1 MSGTARPPPSF
12 VPIIARARREKAQTR
27 RKGGG
32 GRGTRP
38 DRTGHDQTRQR
49 QGSAAPA
56 SRAAVQTDG
65 CHVMFSLVEFGLIFG
80 LVKFLGLF
88 IGVLRELF
96 YFIVMGSVCV
106 VGVFW
111 LVYVGFVSGK
121 GCLVVGVGHLVVF
134 FDCFYRDCELCLGS
148 Y

>member
-1 MSGTARPPPSF
+1 MYTWVVRCYSLPMLAWKSILYLGSFQADEVQVHGHRASAAVVRTDYCARTQET
-12 VPIIARARREKAQTR
+12 RADKAER
-27 RKGGG
+27 GR

-56 SRAAVQTDG
+56 SRAAVRTDG

-96 YFIVMGSVCV
+96 YFIVMVSVCV

-111 LVYVGFVSGK
+111 
-121 GCLVVGVGHLVVF
+121 
-134 FDCFYRDCELCLGS
+134 
-148 Y
+148 

>member
-12 VPIIARARREKAQTR
+12 VPIISRARREKAQTR

-65 CHVMFSLVEFGLIFG
+65 CHVRFSLVEFGLIFR

-96 YFIVMGSVCV
+96 YFIVMVSVCV

-111 LVYVGFVSGK
+111 
-121 GCLVVGVGHLVVF
+121 
-134 FDCFYRDCELCLGS
+134 
-148 Y
+148 

>member
-1 MSGTARPPPSF
+1 
-12 VPIIARARREKAQTR
+12 
-27 RKGGG
+27 
-32 GRGTRP
+32 
-38 DRTGHDQTRQR
+38 
-49 QGSAAPA
+49 
-56 SRAAVQTDG
+56 
-65 CHVMFSLVEFGLIFG
+65 MFSLVEFGLIFG

-96 YFIVMGSVCV
+96 YFIVMVSVCV

-134 FDCFYRDCELCLGS
+134 FDCFYRDCELCLG
-148 Y
+148 YY